1 MGLKRKRSLTTTQII
16 MFGFLGTIIVGTLLL
31 VLPLSSADGETTELV
46 DALFTSTT
54 SVCVTGLVVVPTWS
68 HWSMFGQAVI
78 MLLIQVGGLGV
89 ITFTTLVL
97 MVMGRR
103 ITLKERLLIQ
113 DAYNIDSIRG
123 VVRLTL
129 RIVKGVLRIEFVGA
143 VLYAIVFI
151 PRYGICDGIWKS
163 IFNSVSA
170 FCNAGMDIIGDTSMQ
185 PFQGNV
191 IINFTTMTLIILGG
205 LGFPI
210 WWNIVDVLKQR
221 KKRYDSWRTAA
232 HYFTLQTKIVLSVT
246 AFLILGGA
254 LLIFVFEYNN
264 PETFG
269 NLNLWEKIMA
279 SLFQSVT
286 TRTAGFFTIPQ
297 EGLQNAT
304 ALICII
310 LMFIGGSP
318 SSTAGGVKTTTLGI
332 ILLAVFSIVRGHKD
346 TEAFG
351 RKISTSLVKKAMAVV
366 ALSLTV
372 TFISIIILTVVQEG
386 DFLDLLYECIS
397 AIGTVGLSRALT
409 PDLNVFGKIVIIV
422 TMYAG
427 RVGPISLALFFNS
440 KKYINVRSFP
450 TEKIS
455 VG

>member
-1 MGLKRKRSLTTTQII
+1 MAD
-16 MFGFLGTIIVGTLLL
+16 MPVGTK
-31 VLPLSSADGETTELV
+31 V
-46 DALFTSTT
+46 
-54 SVCVTGLVVVPTWS
+54 
-68 HWSMFGQAVI
+68 
-78 MLLIQVGGLGV
+78 
-89 ITFTTLVL
+89 
-97 MVMGRR
+97 
-103 ITLKERLLIQ
+103 
-113 DAYNIDSIRG
+113 
-123 VVRLTL
+123 
-129 RIVKGVLRIEFVGA
+129 
-143 VLYAIVFI
+143 
-151 PRYGICDGIWKS
+151 
-163 IFNSVSA
+163 
-170 FCNAGMDIIGDTSMQ
+170 
-185 PFQGNV
+185 
-191 IINFTTMTLIILGG
+191 
-205 LGFPI
+205 
-210 WWNIVDVLKQR
+210 
-221 KKRYDSWRTAA
+221 
-232 HYFTLQTKIVLSVT
+232 
-246 AFLILGGA
+246 
-254 LLIFVFEYNN
+254 
-264 PETFG
+264 
-269 NLNLWEKIMA
+269 MA
-279 SLFQSVT
+279 SAFQSVT
-286 TRTAGFFTIPQ
+286 TRTAGFFTIDQ
-297 EGLQNAT
+297 SLFSNAT
-304 ALICII
+304 LILCLF

-318 SSTAGGVKTTTLGI
+318 SGTAGGVKTTTLGI